1 MAEGAPMS
9 TMLPTPAPDKIKRSS
24 SQQIGAA
31 VLCLQTCLAYSL
43 MIAPIVIVLVM
54 SFSRTQILTL
64 DAANYSLRWYR
75 ELLNDSNLKDGF
87 VTSFWVAIW
96 CSLLAVVIG
105 TPAAVALTFD
115 RFRFRGVLTAA
126 FLSPLMFPTLIT
138 GAALLTQLYALGVP
152 IFGRVLIGHLII
164 ATPYLIRMVL
174 VSTAQFDY
182 RVFEAAMIHGASP
195 IRAFFK
201 VMLPLIRPG
210 VVAGAIFA
218 FVVSL
223 GEVNISL
230 FLTGPGVSTLPIQI
244 LSQLELGGGQIVI
257 AAASTIQVITVTLLV
272 IFMDKVLKVSLL
284 PRM

>member
-1 MAEGAPMS
+1 MS
-9 TMLPTPAPDKIKRSS
+9 AVTTYQAGRSTRQLVAS
-24 SQQIGAA
+24 TL
-31 VLCLQTCLAYSL
+31 LCLHACLAYAL
-43 MIAPIVIVLVM
+43 MIAPILIVLVT
-54 SFSRTQILTL
+54 SFSRTQILSWH
-64 DAANYSLRWYR
+64 AADYSFHWYR
-75 ELLNDSNLKDGF
+75 ELLHDANLKEGF
-87 VTSFWVAIW
+87 VTSFSVALS
-96 CSLLAVVIG
+96 CSVLAVLLG
-105 TPAAVALTFD
+105 TPAAVALTFE
-115 RFRFRGVLTAA
+115 RFRLRGFLTAA

-138 GAALLTQLYALGVP
+138 GAALLTQLYPLGVP
-152 IFGRVLIGHLII
+152 IFGRVLIGHIII

-182 RVFEAAMIHGASP
+182 RLFEAAVIHGASP

-230 FLTGPGVSTLPIQI
+230 FLTGPGVTTLPIQI
-244 LSQLELGGGQIVI
+244 LSQLELGGGQIII
-257 AAASTIQVITVTLLV
+257 AAASTVQVVTVTLLV

-284 PRM
+284 PNT